1 MQPCQLLIFSF
12 HEVSFYFLYVSFFLL
27 LFIYYYFAL
36 MLVIHLCDFNFWSKT
51 ENNQSLWFGQ
61 FKKQKRL
68 LMSEKAR
75 IIRNV
80 LIRQSLNSCFLFFYS
95 FKSGVESE
103 IFLSYNFSLTFV
115 FVFFNYYYFFFF
127 FINRYR
133 FCSLSCKQV
142 L

>member
-1 MQPCQLLIFSF
+1 
-12 HEVSFYFLYVSFFLL
+12 
-27 LFIYYYFAL
+27 
-36 MLVIHLCDFNFWSKT
+36 
-51 ENNQSLWFGQ
+51 
-61 FKKQKRL
+61 
-68 LMSEKAR
+68 MSEKAR
-75 IIRNV
+75 IIRHV

-95 FKSGVESE
+95 FNSGVESE

-115 FVFFNYYYFFFF
+115 FVFFLLFF